1 MFTRSSSSAD
11 ASAQVV
17 SVSQRARGAWNGE
30 QSADN
35 GGVGGSLWAVG
46 FEVCDPVATRND
58 ASMNGRVVSASRGES
73 RSGFTLGGLGI
84 DERSDGA
91 ENGVRVIAWVEAGR
105 AAVGGTIAIPIGG
118 RDDARWGR
126 SIRNCE

>member
-1 MFTRSSSSAD
+1 MD
-11 ASAQVV
+11 ASGQVV
-17 SVSQRARGAWNGE
+17 SVSQRARGARNGE

-35 GGVGGSLWAVG
+35 GGVGGGLWAAG
-46 FEVCDPVATRND
+46 FVDCAPAATRND

-73 RSGFTLGGLGI
+73 GSWFALGGLGI

-91 ENGVRVIAWVEAGR
+91 ENGVRIIVWAGAVG
-105 AAVGGTIAIPIGG
+105 AAVGGTIASPSGG

-126 SIRNCE
+126 SIRSVEELES